1 MMKVLFLIDNLGS
14 GGAQRQVATLAP
26 LMQARG
32 IEIIVVAYF
41 EQNFFA
47 EMLKGKVPIVC
58 IKRGN
63 YISRTLAIRKYIR
76 KENFDAVISFL
87 DNPDFINC
95 FAALGGKK
103 WKVITSERS
112 AKEEAFS
119 TKLHRVI
126 AWFKR
131 YSDYIV
137 CNSENAK
144 NLWLKFYP
152 QYEPKLKVI
161 YNAVTIKH
169 SSIQYTP
176 KKEGKIHFVVAASIG
191 YLKNPLNVI
200 EAINRLGDLKSR
212 LLLDW
217 YGNYRIDGRING
229 CYMRCQ
235 ELIKE
240 YGLQDVVQFHE
251 PTSEIAEIMQKADC
265 IGLFSRIEGL
275 PNAICEAMT
284 LSKPI
289 IMSRVSDYNKLI
301 DKHNGFLC
309 DWDDV
314 DSIAEA
320 FKGMIEKTKSDLL
333 QMGNASKQKS
343 EQLFSPDSVCEKWF
357 ELIAK

>member
-1 MMKVLFLIDNLGS
+1 MKVLFLIDNLGS

-32 IEIIVVAYF
+32 IEVIVVTYF

-47 EMLKGKVPIVC
+47 EKLKDKVPIIC

-76 KENFDAVISFL
+76 REKFDAVISFL

-95 FAALGGKK
+95 FAALGGRK

-112 AKEEAFS
+112 AKEEAFL
-119 TKLHRVI
+119 TRLHRII

-131 YSDYIV
+131 SSDYIV

-144 NLWLKFYP
+144 TLWIKFYP
-152 QYEPKLKVI
+152 HYEPKLRVI

-169 SSIQYTP
+169 SSVQYIP
-176 KKEGKIHFVVAASIG
+176 KEEGKTRFVVAASIS

-200 EAINRLGDLKSR
+200 EAINRLGELKNR
-212 LLLDW
+212 MRLDW
-217 YGNYRIDGRING
+217 YGNYRIDGRINN
-229 CYMRCQ
+229 CYMECQ
-235 ELIKE
+235 ELIEE
-240 YGLQDVVQFHE
+240 YELQNIIHFHE
-251 PTSEIAEIMQKADC
+251 PTSEITEIMHKADC
-265 IGLFSRIEGL
+265 VGLFSRFEGL

-301 DKHNGFLC
+301 DSHNGFLC
-309 DWDDV
+309 DWDDN
-314 DSIAEA
+314 DSITEA
-320 FKGMIEKTKSDLL
+320 FKGMIEKTESELL
-333 QMGNASKQKS
+333 QMGKASKQKS
-343 EQLFSPDSVCEKWF
+343 EQLFSPDKVCDKWF
-357 ELIAK
+357 ELITK